1 MQISYQTQ
9 HAPNKRAFSPPLTP
23 IRPRASAAFQPSC
36 AIEGAADPGARRGD
50 ERGRTTFVITHLVV
64 TIREA
69 DLILTFAQGR
79 IVESG
84 TFDAL
89 VAGSGIF
96 ARLAE
101 AQFIAK
107 TSAPAT

>member
-1 MQISYQTQ
+1 
-9 HAPNKRAFSPPLTP
+9 
-23 IRPRASAAFQPSC
+23 
-36 AIEGAADPGARRGD
+36 
-50 ERGRTTFVITHLVV
+50 VV

-84 TFDAL
+84 TFEAL

-96 ARLAE
+96 ARLVE